1 MGIFFE
7 TRALPEDS
15 TLTEKDLTFFPFN
28 TIPLSSLEWNEF
40 EALQNSDIWTAVTLL
55 SRDIA
60 KLDIKVVKNGVVN
73 EKDRLEILLNKTP
86 NKFYNGYMLKY
97 ITMMNALL
105 TNHGYIK
112 IERNPTGGV
121 QELYHVKTSQC
132 QLRRDTDTG
141 TYFYEISTGKD
152 ILKVPYEDILDIKP
166 FSSDGVTGLSVLEAL
181 KDDINNQVF
190 AKRFFT
196 NFFTNGA
203 QAGSVL
209 KMKDGKLSEEARQKL
224 KKAWQKANSGEDQAG
239 KVLVLDSTMEYEQLE
254 ISTDVLKAINENT
267 GSTKAIAK
275 AFQIPLSKF
284 GIEMSNTSLKDINND
299 YLMNCLGGYMKMWTA
314 ELDFKLVNSKEMYN
328 KEFQFDTSSFRKID
342 WDAYVETLNSQLD
355 KGGISLDEYRSEL
368 GLQPL
373 PNNLGK
379 VPRVD
384 LNHISLDIADD
395 FQMSQRKDNN
405 NMKGGEIDE

>member
-7 TRALPEDS
+7 KRSVLPEDS
-15 TLTEKDLTFFPFN
+15 TLTQADLSVFPFN

-40 EALQNSDIWTAVTLL
+40 EALKNSDIWTAVTLL

-60 KLDIKVVKNGVVN
+60 KLDIKVMKNGVVN
-73 EKDRLEILLNKTP
+73 DKDRLEILLNKVP
-86 NKFYNGYMLKY
+86 NRYYNGYVLKY

-112 IERNPTGGV
+112 IERNPQGGIY
-121 QELYHVKTSQC
+121 ELYHVKTSNCRLAQDK
-132 QLRRDTDTG
+132 RTG
-141 TYFYEISTGKD
+141 EYYYEVSNGGD
-152 ILKVPYEDILDIKP
+152 IMKVPYQDILDIKP
-166 FSSDGVTGLSVLEAL
+166 FSTDGLTGLSVLEAL
-181 KDDINNQVF
+181 RDDINNQVF
-190 AKRFFT
+190 SKRFFT

-209 KMKDGKLSEEARQKL
+209 KMKDGKLSEEARERVKE
-224 KKAWQKANSGEDQAG
+224 KWQKANSGDTQAG
-239 KVLVLDSTMEYEQLE
+239 KVIVLDSTMEYEQLE
-254 ISTDVLKAINENT
+254 ISTDILKAINENT
-267 GSTKAIAK
+267 SSTKSIAK

-314 ELDFKLVNSKEMYN
+314 ELDFKLINTKDIYN

-342 WDAYVETLNSQLD
+342 WGSYVETLNSQLD
-355 KGGISLDEYRSEL
+355 KGGLTHDEYRKEL
-368 GLQPL
+368 GLPPL

-379 VPRVD
+379 IPRVD
-384 LNHISLDIADD
+384 LNHISMDIADD
-395 FQMSQRKDNN
+395 FQLAKKSNNN
-405 NMKGGEIDE
+405 NMKGGEV